1 NGETPACGTGACAAV
16 VASVLNGFCKKDEEI
31 TVSVRGG
38 KLSVKYTD
46 NGIFLTG
53 NTKELYN
60 GTVEI

>member
-1 NGETPACGTGACAAV
+1 MLKMKKYTLLILSMFLLITLL
-16 VASVLNGFCKKDEEI
+16 SCKKDEEI